1 MFTVIEPKDHP
12 FHPIFL
18 SSVKELISS
27 HSIFKKSFQDIAN
40 ATVIVFMDESKRF
53 YGGAVLLK
61 QKASLLHKGIQKSI
75 NTFASKKKEIWIC
88 TLFLREEHNCFSRHF
103 EFFFETFY
111 RNLYKK
117 LVEFGTK
124 EKTDF
129 LYMMLEPGEYLC
141 TEVMGCWPYVFE
153 VKPHESMSGLFH
165 GVLSFKIKLPKI
177 QVENRT
183 TKFPI
188 ESHLAA

>member
-1 MFTVIEPKDHP
+1 M
-12 FHPIFL
+12 
-18 SSVKELISS
+18 
-27 HSIFKKSFQDIAN
+27 
-40 ATVIVFMDESKRF
+40 
-53 YGGAVLLK
+53 Y
-61 QKASLLHKGIQKSI
+61 
-75 NTFASKKKEIWIC
+75 
-88 TLFLREEHNCFSRHF
+88 LFLREEHNCFSQHF

-153 VKPHESMSGLFH
+153 VKPHESTSGLFH
-165 GVLSFKIKLPKI
+165 GVLSFKIKIPKTQI
-177 QVENRT
+177 ESRT